1 MIRFIIRRILLL
13 IPMLLGTSLFIFLI
27 LRLGPSDPALDYLR
41 LSKIPP
47 TPQALEHAREFLG
60 LDKPIMTQYFDWL
73 SDALHL
79 NFGISYATQKPVLPD
94 ILYFLPT
101 TLQLAGLALALT
113 ILISIPMGMLSAR
126 YREKWPDQLVRLIAF
141 IGVSMPNFWLGFLLI
156 LLFSIHLGWL
166 PPMGIGGAKHLIMP
180 VIAISLMSLAI
191 NARLLRASM
200 LEVSGQRH
208 VRYARLRG
216 LSEMT
221 VERSHILRNAWL
233 PIITAIGMHIGELLG
248 GTLII
253 ESIFSWPGLGRY
265 AVSAI
270 MNRDYPVIQCFTLL
284 MVVIF
289 VLCNLIVDIIYA
301 IADPRI
307 RLSAEGVEWWTFY

>member
-1 MIRFIIRRILLL
+1 MMRFIFRRVLLL

-47 TPQALEHAREFLG
+47 TPQAVESARELLG
-60 LDKPIMTQYFDWL
+60 LDKPIMTQYFHWL

-79 NFGISYATQKPVLPD
+79 DFGISYATQKPVLPD
-94 ILYFLPT
+94 LLYFLPA

-113 ILISIPMGMLSAR
+113 IILSVPMGMLAAR
-126 YREKWPDQLVRLIAF
+126 YREKWPDQLVRVIAF

-166 PPMGIGGAKHLIMP
+166 PPMGKGEAKHLIMP

-200 LEVSGQRH
+200 LEVAGQRH

-233 PIITAIGMHIGELLG
+233 PVITAIGMHIGELLG
-248 GTLII
+248 GALII
-253 ESIFSWPGLGRY
+253 ESIFSWPGVGRY

-270 MNRDYPVIQCFTLL
+270 MNRDYPVIQCLTLL

-307 RLSAEGVEWWTFY
+307 RLSAEGIE

>member
-1 MIRFIIRRILLL
+1 MMRFIFRRVLLL

-47 TPQALEHAREFLG
+47 TPQAVESARELLG
-60 LDKPIMTQYFDWL
+60 LDKPIMTQYFHWL

-79 NFGISYATQKPVLPD
+79 DFGISYATQKPVLPD
-94 ILYFLPT
+94 LLYFLPA

-113 ILISIPMGMLSAR
+113 IILSVPMGMLAAR
-126 YREKWPDQLVRLIAF
+126 YREKWPDQLVRVIAF

-166 PPMGIGGAKHLIMP
+166 PPMGKGEAKHLIMP

-200 LEVSGQRH
+200 LEVAGQRH

-233 PIITAIGMHIGELLG
+233 PVITAIGMHIGELLG
-248 GTLII
+248 GALII
-253 ESIFSWPGLGRY
+253 ESIFSWPGVGRY

-289 VLCNLIVDIIYA
+289 VLCDLVVDIIYA

-307 RLSAEGVEWWTFY
+307 RLSAEGIE

>member
-1 MIRFIIRRILLL
+1 MMRFIFRRVLLL
-13 IPMLLGTSLFIFLI
+13 IPMLFGTSLFIFLI

-47 TPQALEHAREFLG
+47 TPQAVESARELLG
-60 LDKPIMTQYFDWL
+60 LDKPVMTQYFHWL

-79 NFGISYATQKPVLPD
+79 DFGISYATQKPVLPD
-94 ILYFLPT
+94 LLYFLPA

-113 ILISIPMGMLSAR
+113 IILSVPMGMLAAR
-126 YREKWPDQLVRLIAF
+126 YREKWPDQLVRVIAF

-166 PPMGIGGAKHLIMP
+166 PPMGKGEAKHLIMP

-233 PIITAIGMHIGELLG
+233 PVITAIGMHIGELLG
-248 GTLII
+248 GALII
-253 ESIFSWPGLGRY
+253 ESIFSWPGVGRY

-307 RLSAEGVEWWTFY
+307 RLSAEGIE

>member
-1 MIRFIIRRILLL
+1 MMRFIFRRVLLL

-47 TPQALEHAREFLG
+47 TPQAVESARELLG
-60 LDKPIMTQYFDWL
+60 LDKPIMTQYFHWL

-79 NFGISYATQKPVLPD
+79 DFGISYATQKPVLPD
-94 ILYFLPT
+94 LLYFLPA

-113 ILISIPMGMLSAR
+113 IILSVPMGMLAAR
-126 YREKWPDQLVRLIAF
+126 YREKWPDQLVRVIAF

-166 PPMGIGGAKHLIMP
+166 PPMGKGEAKHLIMP

-200 LEVSGQRH
+200 LEVAGQRH

-233 PIITAIGMHIGELLG
+233 PVITAIGMHIGELLG
-248 GTLII
+248 GALII

-289 VLCNLIVDIIYA
+289 VLCNLVVDIIYA

-307 RLSAEGVEWWTFY
+307 RLSAEGIE

>member
-1 MIRFIIRRILLL
+1 MMRFIFRRVLLL

-47 TPQALEHAREFLG
+47 TPQAVESARELLG
-60 LDKPIMTQYFDWL
+60 LDKPIMTQYFHWL

-79 NFGISYATQKPVLPD
+79 DFGISYATQKPVLPD
-94 ILYFLPT
+94 LLYFLPA

-113 ILISIPMGMLSAR
+113 IILSVPMGMLAAR
-126 YREKWPDQLVRLIAF
+126 YREKWPDQLVRVIAF

-166 PPMGIGGAKHLIMP
+166 PPMGKGEAKHLIMP

-200 LEVSGQRH
+200 LEVAGQRH

-221 VERSHILRNAWL
+221 VEHSHILRNAWL
-233 PIITAIGMHIGELLG
+233 PVITAIGMHIGELLG
-248 GTLII
+248 GALII
-253 ESIFSWPGLGRY
+253 ESIFSWPGVGRY

-289 VLCNLIVDIIYA
+289 VLCNLVVDIIYA

-307 RLSAEGVEWWTFY
+307 RLSAEGIE

>member
-1 MIRFIIRRILLL
+1 MMRFIFRRVLLL

-47 TPQALEHAREFLG
+47 TPQAVESARELLG
-60 LDKPIMTQYFDWL
+60 LDKPVMTQYFHWL

-79 NFGISYATQKPVLPD
+79 DFGISYATQKPVLPD
-94 ILYFLPT
+94 LLYFLPA

-113 ILISIPMGMLSAR
+113 IILSVPMGMLAAR
-126 YREKWPDQLVRLIAF
+126 YREKWPDQLVRVIAF

-166 PPMGIGGAKHLIMP
+166 PPMGKGEAKHLIMP

-200 LEVSGQRH
+200 LEVAGQRH

-233 PIITAIGMHIGELLG
+233 PVITAIGMHIGELLG
-248 GTLII
+248 GALII
-253 ESIFSWPGLGRY
+253 ESIFSWPGWGAMRSL
-265 AVSAI
+265 
-270 MNRDYPVIQCFTLL
+270 PL
-284 MVVIF
+284 
-289 VLCNLIVDIIYA
+289 
-301 IADPRI
+301 
-307 RLSAEGVEWWTFY
+307 

>member
-307 RLSAEGVEWWTFY
+307 RLSAEGVE

>member
-1 MIRFIIRRILLL
+1 MMRFIFRRVLLL

-47 TPQALEHAREFLG
+47 TPQAVESARELLG
-60 LDKPIMTQYFDWL
+60 LDKPIMTQYFHWL

-79 NFGISYATQKPVLPD
+79 DFGISYATQKPVLPVL
-94 ILYFLPT
+94 LYFLPA

-113 ILISIPMGMLSAR
+113 IILSVPMGMLAAR
-126 YREKWPDQLVRLIAF
+126 YREKWPDQLVRVIAF

-166 PPMGIGGAKHLIMP
+166 PPMGKGEAKHLIMP

-200 LEVSGQRH
+200 LEVAGQRH

-233 PIITAIGMHIGELLG
+233 PVITAIGMHIGELLG
-248 GTLII
+248 GALII
-253 ESIFSWPGLGRY
+253 ESIFSWPGVGRY

-307 RLSAEGVEWWTFY
+307 RLSAEGIE

>member
-1 MIRFIIRRILLL
+1 MMRFIFRRVLLL

-47 TPQALEHAREFLG
+47 TPQAVESARELLG
-60 LDKPIMTQYFDWL
+60 LDKPVMTQYFHWL

-79 NFGISYATQKPVLPD
+79 DFGISYATQKPVLPD
-94 ILYFLPT
+94 LLYFLPA

-113 ILISIPMGMLSAR
+113 IILSVPMGMLAAR
-126 YREKWPDQLVRLIAF
+126 YREKWPDQLVRVIAF

-166 PPMGIGGAKHLIMP
+166 PPMGKGEAKHLVMP

-200 LEVSGQRH
+200 LEVAGQRH

-233 PIITAIGMHIGELLG
+233 PVISAIGMHIGELLG
-248 GTLII
+248 GALII
-253 ESIFSWPGLGRY
+253 ESIFSWPGVGRY

-307 RLSAEGVEWWTFY
+307 RLSAEGIE

>member
-1 MIRFIIRRILLL
+1 MMRFIFRRVLLL

-47 TPQALEHAREFLG
+47 TPQAVESARELLG
-60 LDKPIMTQYFDWL
+60 LDKPIMTQYFHWL
-73 SDALHL
+73 SDAVHL
-79 NFGISYATQKPVLPD
+79 DFGISYATQKPVLPD
-94 ILYFLPT
+94 LLYFLPA

-113 ILISIPMGMLSAR
+113 IILSVPMGMLAAR
-126 YREKWPDQLVRLIAF
+126 YREKWPDQLVRVIAF

-166 PPMGIGGAKHLIMP
+166 PPMGKGEAKHLIMP

-200 LEVSGQRH
+200 LEVAGQRH

-233 PIITAIGMHIGELLG
+233 PVITAIGMHIGELLG
-248 GTLII
+248 GALII
-253 ESIFSWPGLGRY
+253 ESIFSWPGVGRY

-289 VLCNLIVDIIYA
+289 VLCNLVVDIIYA

-307 RLSAEGVEWWTFY
+307 RLSAEGIE

>member
-1 MIRFIIRRILLL
+1 MMRFIFRRVLLL

-47 TPQALEHAREFLG
+47 TPQAVESAREFLG
-60 LDKPIMTQYFDWL
+60 LDKPIMTQYFHWL

-79 NFGISYATQKPVLPD
+79 DFGISYATQKPVLPD
-94 ILYFLPT
+94 LLYFLPA

-113 ILISIPMGMLSAR
+113 IILSVPMGMLAAR
-126 YREKWPDQLVRLIAF
+126 YREKWPDQLVRVIAF

-166 PPMGIGGAKHLIMP
+166 PPMGKGEAKHLIMP

-200 LEVSGQRH
+200 LEVAGQRH
-208 VRYARLRG
+208 VRYAQLRG

-233 PIITAIGMHIGELLG
+233 PVITAIGMHIGELLG
-248 GTLII
+248 GALII
-253 ESIFSWPGLGRY
+253 ESIFSWPGVGRY

-307 RLSAEGVEWWTFY
+307 RLSAEGIE

>member
-1 MIRFIIRRILLL
+1 MMRFIFRRVLLL

-47 TPQALEHAREFLG
+47 TPQAVESARELLG
-60 LDKPIMTQYFDWL
+60 LDKPVMTQYFHWL

-79 NFGISYATQKPVLPD
+79 DFGISYATQKPVLPD
-94 ILYFLPT
+94 LLYFLPA
-101 TLQLAGLALALT
+101 TLQLAGLALALAI
-113 ILISIPMGMLSAR
+113 ILSVPMGMLAAR
-126 YREKWPDQLVRLIAF
+126 YREKWPDQLVRVIAF

-156 LLFSIHLGWL
+156 LLFSMHLGWL
-166 PPMGIGGAKHLIMP
+166 PPMGKGEAKHLVMP

-200 LEVSGQRH
+200 LEVAGQRH

-248 GTLII
+248 GALII
-253 ESIFSWPGLGRY
+253 ESIFSWPGVGRY

-307 RLSAEGVEWWTFY
+307 RLSAEGIE

>member
-1 MIRFIIRRILLL
+1 MMRFIFRRVLLL

-47 TPQALEHAREFLG
+47 TPQAVESAREFLG
-60 LDKPIMTQYFDWL
+60 LDKPIMTQYFHWL

-79 NFGISYATQKPVLPD
+79 DFGISYATQKPVLPD
-94 ILYFLPT
+94 LLYFLPA

-113 ILISIPMGMLSAR
+113 IILSVPMGMLAAR
-126 YREKWPDQLVRLIAF
+126 YREKWPDQLVRVIAF

-166 PPMGIGGAKHLIMP
+166 PPMGKGEAKHLIMP

-200 LEVSGQRH
+200 LEVAGQRH

-233 PIITAIGMHIGELLG
+233 PVITAIGMHIGELLG
-248 GTLII
+248 GALII
-253 ESIFSWPGLGRY
+253 ESIFSWPGVGRY

-307 RLSAEGVEWWTFY
+307 RLSAEGIE

>member
-1 MIRFIIRRILLL
+1 MMRFIFRRVLLL
-13 IPMLLGTSLFIFLI
+13 IPMLFGTSLFIFLI
-27 LRLGPSDPALDYLR
+27 LRLGPSDAALDYLR

-47 TPQALEHAREFLG
+47 TPQAVESARELLG
-60 LDKPIMTQYFDWL
+60 LDKPVMTQYFHWL

-79 NFGISYATQKPVLPD
+79 DFGISYATQKPVLPD
-94 ILYFLPT
+94 LLYFLPA

-113 ILISIPMGMLSAR
+113 IILSVPMGMLAAR
-126 YREKWPDQLVRLIAF
+126 YREKWPDQLVRVIAF

-166 PPMGIGGAKHLIMP
+166 PPMGKGEAKHLVMP

-200 LEVSGQRH
+200 LEVAGQRH

-233 PIITAIGMHIGELLG
+233 PVITAIGMHIGELLG
-248 GTLII
+248 GALII
-253 ESIFSWPGLGRY
+253 ESIFSWPGVGRY

-307 RLSAEGVEWWTFY
+307 RLSAEGIE

>member
-1 MIRFIIRRILLL
+1 
-13 IPMLLGTSLFIFLI
+13 
-27 LRLGPSDPALDYLR
+27 
-41 LSKIPP
+41 
-47 TPQALEHAREFLG
+47 
-60 LDKPIMTQYFDWL
+60 MTQYFHWL

-79 NFGISYATQKPVLPD
+79 DFGISYATQKPVLPD
-94 ILYFLPT
+94 LLYFLPA

-113 ILISIPMGMLSAR
+113 IILSVPMGMLAAR
-126 YREKWPDQLVRLIAF
+126 YREKWPDQLVRVIAF

-166 PPMGIGGAKHLIMP
+166 PPMGKGEAKHLIMP

-233 PIITAIGMHIGELLG
+233 PVITAIGMHIGELLG
-248 GTLII
+248 GALII
-253 ESIFSWPGLGRY
+253 ESIFSWPGVGRY

-307 RLSAEGVEWWTFY
+307 RLSAEGIE

>member
-1 MIRFIIRRILLL
+1 MMRFIFRRVLLL

-47 TPQALEHAREFLG
+47 TPQAVESARELLG
-60 LDKPIMTQYFDWL
+60 LDKPIMTQYFHWL

-79 NFGISYATQKPVLPD
+79 DFGISYATQKPVLPD
-94 ILYFLPT
+94 LLYFLPA

-113 ILISIPMGMLSAR
+113 IILSVPMGMLAAR
-126 YREKWPDQLVRLIAF
+126 YREKWPDQLVRVIAF

-166 PPMGIGGAKHLIMP
+166 PPMGKGEAKHLIMP

-200 LEVSGQRH
+200 LEVAGQRH

-221 VERSHILRNAWL
+221 VECSHILRNAWL
-233 PIITAIGMHIGELLG
+233 PVITAIGMHIGELLG
-248 GTLII
+248 GALII
-253 ESIFSWPGLGRY
+253 ESIFSWPGVGRY

-307 RLSAEGVEWWTFY
+307 RLSAEGIE

>member
-1 MIRFIIRRILLL
+1 MMRFIFRRVLLL

-27 LRLGPSDPALDYLR
+27 LRLGSSDPALDYLR

-47 TPQALEHAREFLG
+47 TPQAVESARELLG
-60 LDKPIMTQYFDWL
+60 LDKPVMTQYFHWL

-79 NFGISYATQKPVLPD
+79 DFGISYATQKPVLPD
-94 ILYFLPT
+94 LLYFLPA

-113 ILISIPMGMLSAR
+113 IILSVPMGMLAAR
-126 YREKWPDQLVRLIAF
+126 YREKWPDQLVRVIAF
-141 IGVSMPNFWLGFLLI
+141 VGVSMPNFWLGFLLI

-166 PPMGIGGAKHLIMP
+166 PPMGKGEAKHLVMP

-200 LEVSGQRH
+200 LEVAEQRH

-248 GTLII
+248 GALII
-253 ESIFSWPGLGRY
+253 ESIFSWPGVGRY

-301 IADPRI
+301 IADPCI
-307 RLSAEGVEWWTFY
+307 RLSAEGIE

>member
-1 MIRFIIRRILLL
+1 MMRFIFRRVLLL

-47 TPQALEHAREFLG
+47 TPQAVESARELLG
-60 LDKPIMTQYFDWL
+60 LDKPVMTQYFHWL

-79 NFGISYATQKPVLPD
+79 DFGISYATQKPVLPD
-94 ILYFLPT
+94 LLYFLPA

-113 ILISIPMGMLSAR
+113 IILSVPMGMLAAR
-126 YREKWPDQLVRLIAF
+126 YREKWPDQLVRVIAF

-166 PPMGIGGAKHLIMP
+166 PPMGKGEAKHLVMP

-200 LEVSGQRH
+200 LEVAGQRH

-233 PIITAIGMHIGELLG
+233 PVITAIGMHIGELLG
-248 GTLII
+248 GALII
-253 ESIFSWPGLGRY
+253 ESIFSWPGVGRY

-307 RLSAEGVEWWTFY
+307 RLSAEGIE

>member
-1 MIRFIIRRILLL
+1 MMRFIFRRVLLL

-47 TPQALEHAREFLG
+47 TPQAVESARELLG
-60 LDKPIMTQYFDWL
+60 LDKPIMTQYFHWL

-79 NFGISYATQKPVLPD
+79 DFGISYATQKPVLPD
-94 ILYFLPT
+94 LLYFLPA

-113 ILISIPMGMLSAR
+113 IILSVPMGMLAAR
-126 YREKWPDQLVRLIAF
+126 YREKWPDQLVRVIAF

-166 PPMGIGGAKHLIMP
+166 PPMGKGEAKHLIMP

-191 NARLLRASM
+191 NAWLLRASM
-200 LEVSGQRH
+200 LEVAGQRH

-233 PIITAIGMHIGELLG
+233 PVITAIGMHIGELLG
-248 GTLII
+248 GALII
-253 ESIFSWPGLGRY
+253 ESIFSWPGVGRY

-307 RLSAEGVEWWTFY
+307 RLSAEGIE

>member
-1 MIRFIIRRILLL
+1 MMRFIFRRVLLL

-47 TPQALEHAREFLG
+47 TPQAVESARELLG
-60 LDKPIMTQYFDWL
+60 LDKPIMTQYFHWL

-79 NFGISYATQKPVLPD
+79 DFGISYATQKPVLPD
-94 ILYFLPT
+94 LLYFLPA

-113 ILISIPMGMLSAR
+113 IILSVPMGMLAAR
-126 YREKWPDQLVRLIAF
+126 YREKWPDQLVRVIAF

-166 PPMGIGGAKHLIMP
+166 PPMGKGEAKHLIMP

-200 LEVSGQRH
+200 LEVAGQRH

-233 PIITAIGMHIGELLG
+233 PVITAIGMHIGELLG
-248 GTLII
+248 GALII
-253 ESIFSWPGLGRY
+253 ESVFSWPGVGRY

-289 VLCNLIVDIIYA
+289 VLCNLVVDIIYA

-307 RLSAEGVEWWTFY
+307 RLSAEGIE

>member
-1 MIRFIIRRILLL
+1 MMRFIFRRVLLL

-47 TPQALEHAREFLG
+47 TPQAVESARELLG
-60 LDKPIMTQYFDWL
+60 LDKPVMTQYFHWL

-79 NFGISYATQKPVLPD
+79 DFGISYATQKPVLPD
-94 ILYFLPT
+94 LLYFLPA

-113 ILISIPMGMLSAR
+113 IILSVPMGMLAAR
-126 YREKWPDQLVRLIAF
+126 YRKKWPDQLVRVIAF

-166 PPMGIGGAKHLIMP
+166 PPMGKGEAKHLIMP

-200 LEVSGQRH
+200 LEVAGQRH

-233 PIITAIGMHIGELLG
+233 PVITAIGMHIGELLG
-248 GTLII
+248 GALII
-253 ESIFSWPGLGRY
+253 ESIFSWPGVGRY

-307 RLSAEGVEWWTFY
+307 RLSAEGIE

>member
-1 MIRFIIRRILLL
+1 MMRFIFRRVLLL

-47 TPQALEHAREFLG
+47 TPQAVESARELLG
-60 LDKPIMTQYFDWL
+60 LDKPIMTQYFHWL

-79 NFGISYATQKPVLPD
+79 DFGISYATQKPVLPD
-94 ILYFLPT
+94 LLYFLPA

-113 ILISIPMGMLSAR
+113 IILSVPMGMLAAR
-126 YREKWPDQLVRLIAF
+126 YREKWPDQLVRVIAF

-166 PPMGIGGAKHLIMP
+166 PPMGKGEAKHLIMP

-200 LEVSGQRH
+200 LEVAGQRH

-233 PIITAIGMHIGELLG
+233 PVITAIGMHIGELLG
-248 GTLII
+248 GALII
-253 ESIFSWPGLGRY
+253 ESIFSWPGVGRY

-289 VLCNLIVDIIYA
+289 VLCNLVVDIIYA

-307 RLSAEGVEWWTFY
+307 RLSAEGIE

>member
-1 MIRFIIRRILLL
+1 MMRFIFRRVLLL

-47 TPQALEHAREFLG
+47 TPQAVESARELLG
-60 LDKPIMTQYFDWL
+60 LDKPIMTQYFHWL

-79 NFGISYATQKPVLPD
+79 DFGISYATQKPVLPD
-94 ILYFLPT
+94 LLYFLPA

-113 ILISIPMGMLSAR
+113 IILSVPMGMLATR
-126 YREKWPDQLVRLIAF
+126 YREKWPDQLVRVIAF

-166 PPMGIGGAKHLIMP
+166 PPMGKGEAKHLIMP

-200 LEVSGQRH
+200 LEVAGQRH

-233 PIITAIGMHIGELLG
+233 PVITAIGMHIGELLG
-248 GTLII
+248 GALII
-253 ESIFSWPGLGRY
+253 ESIFSWPGVGRY

-289 VLCNLIVDIIYA
+289 VLCNLVVDIIYA

-307 RLSAEGVEWWTFY
+307 RLSAEGID

>member
-1 MIRFIIRRILLL
+1 MMRFIFRRVLLL

-47 TPQALEHAREFLG
+47 TPQAVESARELLG
-60 LDKPIMTQYFDWL
+60 LDKPVMTQYFHWL

-79 NFGISYATQKPVLPD
+79 DFGISYATQKPVLPD
-94 ILYFLPT
+94 LLYFLPA

-113 ILISIPMGMLSAR
+113 IILSVPMGMLAAR
-126 YREKWPDQLVRLIAF
+126 YREKWPDQLVRVIAF

-166 PPMGIGGAKHLIMP
+166 PPMGKGEAKHLIMP

-200 LEVSGQRH
+200 LEVAGQRH

-233 PIITAIGMHIGELLG
+233 PVITAIGMHIGELLG
-248 GTLII
+248 GALII
-253 ESIFSWPGLGRY
+253 ESIFSWPGVGRY

-270 MNRDYPVIQCFTLL
+270 MNRDYPVIQCVTLL

-307 RLSAEGVEWWTFY
+307 RLSAEGIE

>member
-1 MIRFIIRRILLL
+1 MMRFIFRRVLLL
-13 IPMLLGTSLFIFLI
+13 IPMLFGTSLFIFLI

-47 TPQALEHAREFLG
+47 TPQAVESARELLG
-60 LDKPIMTQYFDWL
+60 LDKPVMTQYFHWL

-79 NFGISYATQKPVLPD
+79 DFGISYATQKPVLPD
-94 ILYFLPT
+94 LLYFLPA

-113 ILISIPMGMLSAR
+113 IILSVPMGMLAAR
-126 YREKWPDQLVRLIAF
+126 YREKWPDQLVRVIAF

-166 PPMGIGGAKHLIMP
+166 PPMGKGEAKHLVMP

-200 LEVSGQRH
+200 LEVAGQRH

-248 GTLII
+248 GALII
-253 ESIFSWPGLGRY
+253 ESIFSWPGVGRY

-307 RLSAEGVEWWTFY
+307 RLSAEGIE